1 VNEFEKGL
9 QTMGGLSTSRHE
21 ASGPSDAWRRWE
33 GLAADGFPL
42 QRYLGGTEHSGVF
55 LTQMKGASG
64 DSKEAAIKL
73 VSSSDVG
80 AEKQLRQWKAAEE
93 LEHPNLLRIL
103 ASGRCQLADL
113 ALLYVVMEYAEE
125 NLEQILPERALTAE
139 ETRGMLPV
147 VLGALRYV
155 QDKGLAHGRIQP
167 SNILATGD
175 QVKLSSDSLGVPGER
190 KWAGNAY
197 SAPESATGAT
207 SAAVDIW
214 QLGVTLTEVLTQR
227 LPRFD
232 LQPDKQ
238 ATLPEGIAPPFRE
251 IIENCLRIDPAK
263 RWTVAQIAD
272 RLAGRAAIAPPEPA
286 RREPIVS
293 AVSTTLAKNI
303 PAEQE
308 KKRPTNWSYVIALVA
323 AALIAI
329 FLIARPRPG
338 ADKASSAPPNAS
350 PGAVSAIKAAAP
362 NGSAQPASAPES
374 GAPVSSAATASAP
387 AGDSDGRVIERVMP
401 KISPGA
407 LHSVQGK
414 IKIQVKVKVDETGRV
429 TDARLKSR
437 GPSRFFAERALE
449 AARGWKFEPVRE
461 NGKPLASQWMVEFDL
476 SRRAIDDSAVRIER

>member
-1 VNEFEKGL
+1 VSEFEKGL
-9 QTMGGLSTSRHE
+9 PTMGALSTSRYE
-21 ASGPSDAWRRWE
+21 ASGSRDTWRRWE

-55 LTQMKGASG
+55 LTQMKGPGG
-64 DSKEAAIKL
+64 DSKEMAIKL
-73 VSSSDVG
+73 ISAGDVA
-80 AEKQLRQWKAAEE
+80 AEEQLRQWKAAEE
-93 LEHPNLLRIL
+93 IEHPNLLRIY
-103 ASGRCQLADL
+103 ASGCCRLADL

-155 QDKGLAHGRIQP
+155 QDKGFAHGRIQP
-167 SNILATGD
+167 SNILASGD
-175 QVKLSSDSLGVPGER
+175 QVKLSSDSIGAPGER

-207 SAAVDIW
+207 SAAADVW
-214 QLGVTLTEVLTQR
+214 QLGVTMTEVLTQR

-272 RLAGRAAIAPPEPA
+272 RLAGRATIAVPELA
-286 RREPIVS
+286 RREPVAS
-293 AVSTTLAKNI
+293 AVSTTLAKHK
-303 PAEQE
+303 PEEQQ
-308 KKRPTNWSYVIALVA
+308 KKSPTNWVYVIALVA
-323 AALIAI
+323 AVLIAI

-338 ADKASSAPPNAS
+338 SDNASSAPATNAPS
-350 PGAVSAIKAAAP
+350 VSGTNSAGS
-362 NGSAQPASAPES
+362 NGQAQPASTPES
-374 GAPVSSAATASAP
+374 GAPLSSATTANAP
-387 AGDSDGRVIERVMP
+387 GADSDGLVIERVTP
-401 KISPGA
+401 KITPGA
-407 LHSVQGK
+407 LRSVQGK

-449 AARGWKFEPVRE
+449 AARGWKFEPARE

>member
-1 VNEFEKGL
+1 
-9 QTMGGLSTSRHE
+9 
-21 ASGPSDAWRRWE
+21 
-33 GLAADGFPL
+33 
-42 QRYLGGTEHSGVF
+42 
-55 LTQMKGASG
+55 
-64 DSKEAAIKL
+64 
-73 VSSSDVG
+73 
-80 AEKQLRQWKAAEE
+80 
-93 LEHPNLLRIL
+93 
-103 ASGRCQLADL
+103 
-113 ALLYVVMEYAEE
+113 VMEYAEE

-167 SNILATGD
+167 SNILASGD
-175 QVKLSSDSLGVPGER
+175 QVKLSSDSIGAPGER

-207 SAAVDIW
+207 SAAADVW
-214 QLGVTLTEVLTQR
+214 QLGVTMTEVLTQR

-251 IIENCLRIDPAK
+251 MIENCLRIDPAK

-272 RLAGRAAIAPPEPA
+272 RLAGRATNAAPAPA
-286 RREPIVS
+286 RREPVVS
-293 AVSTTLAKNI
+293 AVSTTLAKNK
-303 PAEQE
+303 PAEQ
-308 KKRPTNWSYVIALVA
+308 KKKGPANWAYVIALVA

-329 FLIARPRPG
+329 FLIVRPRPR
-338 ADKASSAPPNAS
+338 ADNAS
-350 PGAVSAIKAAAP
+350 PVPAPNAAPSAVSATNSAAP
-362 NGSAQPASAPES
+362 NGSAQPAAAPES
-374 GAPVSSAATASAP
+374 GAPVSSAATANAP
-387 AGDSDGRVIERVMP
+387 AADSDGRVIERVSP
-401 KISPGA
+401 KITPGA

-414 IKIQVKVKVDETGRV
+414 IKIQVRVKVDETGRV
-429 TDARLKSR
+429 IEARLKSR